1 MSEEPTCQEVVEL
14 VTGYLEGTMPD
25 AQRRAFDQHLE
36 ECEGCRNY
44 LEQMR
49 ATILLSGRIEPESLS
64 PEACEELVAAFRGW
78 ALA

>member
-14 VTGYLEGTMPD
+14 VTGYLEGTMPE
-25 AQRRAFDQHLE
+25 AQRLAFDQHLG

-49 ATILLSGRIEPESLS
+49 ATILLSGRIEPELLS
-64 PEACEELVAAFRGW
+64 HEACEELVAAFRGW
-78 ALA
+78 APA